1 MWTHQEHNKRVIT
14 HEDNN
19 MISDTTVKARISHD
33 VKERAVSALA
43 KMGLNTSDLIRMVM
57 IRVADEGK
65 LPFDIKTPN
74 VVTKEAIEE
83 LEKGNGKAFS
93 STNALFD
100 DLGI

>member
-1 MWTHQEHNKRVIT
+1 
-14 HEDNN
+14 
-19 MISDTTVKARISHD
+19 MISDTTVKARISQD

-74 VVTKEAIEE
+74 IATKEAIEE

-93 STNALFD
+93 SANALFD